1 MWMNVSRGLKQ
12 DEQMEELLAL
22 LESMQSEADQR
33 EKVIRQQDNEIQT
46 LQEQLNESL
55 NLCEKLNSENKAE
68 NVQALKNDLRQTREL
83 LRSEKEK
90 GKRADLT
97 IEEYRDKLRQA
108 EQEREYALTHQK
120 TVEIPVEKPVLYE
133 RCQNCDRRAYQKVK
147 EWYEN
152 QRNGLEK
159 QYQAKTAGFH
169 AVQIVLWWYASVT
182 TVFAAI
188 RSEMLIR
195 DATLSA
201 RAVWKVLCMFGQWL
215 ISAGEFVAGVSDRLS
230 NETAA
235 VIVHWLLQIVVI
247 GGVAGGTGALLFMMG
262 KRAVRL
268 YQENCLDI
276 VSAVVAVTS
285 VAIVVY
291 FGDWIKAFVKIN
303 LMVLLLL
310 VQAVYVGIRTYVIGC
325 KRARGYY

>member
-1 MWMNVSRGLKQ
+1 MNVSRESKQ

-22 LESMQSEADQR
+22 LESMQLEADQR
-33 EKVIRQQDNEIQT
+33 EQVIRQQDNEIKT

-108 EQEREYALTHQK
+108 EQDREYALAHQK

-133 RCQNCDRRAYQKVK
+133 RCQNCDRRAYQKAK
-147 EWYEN
+147 ERYEH

-159 QYQAKTAGFH
+159 QYQAKTIGFY
-169 AVQIVLWWYASVT
+169 AMMIVLWWYASVT

-188 RSEMLIR
+188 RSEVLIS
-195 DATLSA
+195 DATFSV
-201 RAVWKVLCMFGQWL
+201 RTVWKVLCMFGQWL
-215 ISAGEFVAGVSDRLS
+215 IFTGQYLAGVSNRLS
-230 NETAA
+230 NEKAA

-247 GGVAGGTGALLFMMG
+247 GGVAGGTGALLFMLG
-262 KRAVRL
+262 KKVIKVYR
-268 YQENCLDI
+268 ENCFDL

-291 FGDWIKAFVKIN
+291 FGDWFKAVVDVN
-303 LMVLLLL
+303 LVVLLLL
-310 VQAVYVGIRTYVIGC
+310 VQAVYVGIRTYVNGC